1 MGSATIFDADIIKKV
16 MGYTYMTDTFMNK
29 AFNKPVAEHILSVIL
44 ERKLTVLSVETQH
57 DVGNLFGRGCRFDV
71 WAVDDNGV
79 RYNIEVQNANEGADP
94 KRARYN
100 VERADSEVI
109 AKSTDYKNFPELYVI
124 MITKEDVLQKGL
136 PIYHVERYIKETM
149 TPFGDAEHVIYVNGS
164 AKDANTPLGQ
174 LMRDMQEPDASKIDC
189 PELASRMVEIK
200 HGEEITTM
208 CQELQ
213 EERLKG
219 IEKGIEKGIAENQL
233 KNVKSLMKKGFT
245 MDWICDTLGISD
257 ADRDKIQ
264 KQLDK

>member
-1 MGSATIFDADIIKKV
+1 MTMAFATTSRSRTQTRV
-16 MGYTYMTDTFMNK
+16 
-29 AFNKPVAEHILSVIL
+29 
-44 ERKLTVLSVETQH
+44 LT
-57 DVGNLFGRGCRFDV
+57 
-71 WAVDDNGV
+71 
-79 RYNIEVQNANEGADP
+79 
-94 KRARYN
+94 YN

-219 IEKGIEKGIAENQL
+219 IEETKLEDI
-233 KNVKSLMKKGFT
+233 KNVVEGFHVS
-245 MDWICDTLGISD
+245 IEEAFEKLHVPEK
-257 ADRDKIQ
+257 DRDAIRK
-264 KQLDK
+264 KLNM

>member
-1 MGSATIFDADIIKKV
+1 M
-16 MGYTYMTDTFMNK
+16 
-29 AFNKPVAEHILSVIL
+29 VIDDFL
-44 ERKLTVLSVETQH
+44 LT
-57 DVGNLFGRGCRFDV
+57 
-71 WAVDDNGV
+71 
-79 RYNIEVQNANEGADP
+79 
-94 KRARYN
+94 
-100 VERADSEVI
+100 
-109 AKSTDYKNFPELYVI
+109 
-124 MITKEDVLQKGL
+124 
-136 PIYHVERYIKETM
+136 
-149 TPFGDAEHVIYVNGS
+149 
-164 AKDANTPLGQ
+164 Q

-219 IEKGIEKGIAENQL
+219 IEKGIAENQL
-233 KNVKSLMKKGFT
+233 KNVKSLIKKGFT

>member
-1 MGSATIFDADIIKKV
+1 M
-16 MGYTYMTDTFMNK
+16 
-29 AFNKPVAEHILSVIL
+29 VIDEFL
-44 ERKLTVLSVETQH
+44 LT
-57 DVGNLFGRGCRFDV
+57 
-71 WAVDDNGV
+71 
-79 RYNIEVQNANEGADP
+79 
-94 KRARYN
+94 
-100 VERADSEVI
+100 
-109 AKSTDYKNFPELYVI
+109 
-124 MITKEDVLQKGL
+124 
-136 PIYHVERYIKETM
+136 
-149 TPFGDAEHVIYVNGS
+149 
-164 AKDANTPLGQ
+164 Q

-200 HGEEITTM
+200 HGEEIATM

-219 IEKGIEKGIAENQL
+219 IAETQL

>member
-1 MGSATIFDADIIKKV
+1 M
-16 MGYTYMTDTFMNK
+16 
-29 AFNKPVAEHILSVIL
+29 VIDNFL
-44 ERKLTVLSVETQH
+44 LT
-57 DVGNLFGRGCRFDV
+57 
-71 WAVDDNGV
+71 
-79 RYNIEVQNANEGADP
+79 
-94 KRARYN
+94 
-100 VERADSEVI
+100 
-109 AKSTDYKNFPELYVI
+109 
-124 MITKEDVLQKGL
+124 
-136 PIYHVERYIKETM
+136 
-149 TPFGDAEHVIYVNGS
+149 
-164 AKDANTPLGQ
+164 Q

-219 IEKGIEKGIAENQL
+219 IEKGIAENQL
-233 KNVKSLMKKGFT
+233 KNVKSLIKKGFT